1 MVSTCSDEYK
11 PYCETD
17 TRHYDS
23 ILRHKLTY
31 EQAAIETG
39 VATELGDPAEVGWF
53 IPAWTLSITVSFMIC
68 GANTD
73 LLGRR
78 WFLTGG
84 NVICFI
90 GHILVGS
97 AKNTTSVIAG
107 MAFSGFGGGNC
118 QMAAFALSEL
128 LPNKWRHI
136 GVVLADLTTLLAV
149 IVAPVSGRY
158 GLQNGTW

>member
-1 MVSTCSDEYK
+1 MMLVSESDGLYSNLELGYGLSFW
-11 PYCETD
+11 P
-17 TRHYDS
+17 
-23 ILRHKLTY
+23 IPVM
-31 EQAAIETG
+31 AAIETG
-39 VATELGDPAEVGWF
+39 VATELGNPTEVGWF

-78 WFLTGG
+78 WFLVGG

-107 MAFSGFGGGNC
+107 MAFSGFGIWPWLQPIC
-118 QMAAFALSEL
+118 DE
-128 LPNKWRHI
+128 
-136 GVVLADLTTLLAV
+136 TC
-149 IVAPVSGRY
+149 PVMFDI
-158 GLQNGTW
+158 L